1 MAVSFI
7 GEENRSTQGKTP
19 TRNKVTDKFY
29 QIMHRV
35 KIYVFDDWEKVE
47 MCGFPNI
54 LTCIVHST
62 NKVAH

>member
-1 MAVSFI
+1 M
-7 GEENRSTQGKTP
+7 
-19 TRNKVTDKFY
+19 Y
-29 QIMHRV
+29 RV

-62 NKVAH
+62 NKVAHRSIKKKSCDLLLVKEKLSHIK